1 MTDDKTT
8 GSKMTWYMGIGIFL
22 FSPLA
27 LITLKKGY
35 STLSRVISLGYLI
48 FFVGIITISMTDPE
62 QIEARRVKSEIRQ
75 IEDEKRQKVE
85 KKERQIEDE
94 KREKESA
101 QQIEDEKREKVEKK
115 ERQIEDEKREKES
128 AQPKGYGLGPP
139 QQRFMTK
146 LIDET
151 KSQYTDDS
159 NPAKKKRV
167 WIKASKKLCS
177 SEEFSDRHGNPFSQK
192 VDWVGYVD
200 QILGR
205 DDGSVLFQVD
215 IDKHGNEVQDGKL
228 DDKLIDIVLDLK
240 APGFFGKGEFVKFS
254 GYFEKGDM
262 KENECLKGGLD
273 SNPELMNEGFNFK
286 FTKIEKIV
294 Q

>member
-75 IEDEKRQKVE
+75 IEDEKRQ
-85 KKERQIEDE
+85 
-94 KREKESA
+94 
-101 QQIEDEKREKVEKK
+101 KVEKK